1 MKTFELS
8 KEIIQEISNLISNKK
23 NKEIKK
29 LVDGIHY
36 ADLAEIINE
45 LESIERIYLIK
56 IIDSDK
62 TSDVLTEVDED
73 VREEILKT
81 LSEKEIAGEIKELDS
96 DDAVDILSELSD
108 EKQEKVISLIKD
120 ESITENIRE
129 LLNYDEDS
137 AGGLMAKELISVN
150 ENWSVLKCLRE
161 IRKQAK
167 DIKRVHSIYVLNKKK
182 ILIGRLSL
190 KDLITSPSK
199 SKIQE
204 IYIPKVDYVHVNDSA
219 DEVAKLMSKY
229 DLEAIPVVGDNNE
242 LLGRITIDDIVD
254 FIKDEAEEDYLLA
267 AGISNDVEADDSI
280 FELTKA
286 RLPWLILGL
295 FGGLGSV
302 FILESFENIMASK
315 ELRALFFYTPLI
327 AAMAGNVGVQS
338 SAIVV
343 QGLANDVIKGSLIS
357 RLIKEVS
364 LTILNG
370 LILSII
376 IILFGLIINQSLEM
390 SITISVSM
398 IFVIIVAALI
408 GTSVPIILDKF
419 GIDPAIATGPFITT
433 GNDVI
438 GILLFFYIAK
448 LILCLLYTSD
458 AADE

>member
-45 LESIERIYLIK
+45 LESIQRIYLIK

-199 SKIQE
+199 SKIRE

-267 AGISNDVEADDSI
+267 GGIMTGDIEADDSI

-376 IILFGLIINQSLEM
+376 IIVFGLIINQSLEM

-433 GNDVI
+433 GNDVV

-448 LILCLLYTSD
+448 IILVF
-458 AADE
+458 

>member
-8 KEIIQEISNLISNKK
+8 KEIIQEISQLISSQK

-29 LVDGIHY
+29 IVDVIHY

-45 LESIERIYLIK
+45 LDFDQRVYLIK
-56 IIDSDK
+56 LIDSDK

-73 VREEILKT
+73 VREKILEA
-81 LSEKEIAGEIKELDS
+81 LSVKEIAGEIKELDS
-96 DDAVDILSELSD
+96 DDAVDILSDLPD
-108 EKQEKVISLIKD
+108 EKQEKVISFIKD
-120 ESITENIRE
+120 ESKTENIRE
-129 LLNYDEDS
+129 LLNYEEDT

-150 ENWSVLKCLRE
+150 ENWNVLKCLRE
-161 IRKQAK
+161 IRRQAK
-167 DIKRVHSIYVLNKKK
+167 EITRVHSIYVLNRKKV
-182 ILIGRLSL
+182 LIGRLSL

-229 DLEAIPVVGDNNE
+229 DLEAIPVVNNDIE

-254 FIKDEAEEDYLLA
+254 YMKDEAEEDYRLA
-267 AGISNDVEADDSI
+267 AGIFEDVEADDSI
-280 FELTKA
+280 FDLTKA

-302 FILESFENIMASK
+302 FILESFESIMGSK
-315 ELRALFFYTPLI
+315 ELRSLFFYTPLI

-357 RLIKEVS
+357 RLLKEIG
-364 LTILNG
+364 LTIING
-370 LILSII
+370 LILSLIL
-376 IILFGLIINQSLEM
+376 ILFGMIIKQSLEM
-390 SITISVSM
+390 SIAISSSM
-398 IFVIIVAALI
+398 VLVIIVAALI

-433 GNDVI
+433 GNDVV
-438 GILLFFYIAK
+438 GILLFFYVAK
-448 LILCLLYTSD
+448 IILGF
-458 AADE
+458 

>member
-8 KEIIQEISNLISNKK
+8 KELIDNISDLILNKN

-29 LVDGIHY
+29 IVKTLHY
-36 ADLAEIINE
+36 ADLAELINE
-45 LESIERIYLIK
+45 LKFDESLYLLK
-56 IIDSDK
+56 LIDSDK
-62 TSDVLTEVDED
+62 TSDVLTELDD
-73 VREEILKT
+73 DLRERVLKEF
-81 LSEKEIAGEIKELDS
+81 SEKEIAGEIKELDS
-96 DDAVDILSELSD
+96 DDAVDILSELSE
-108 EKQEKVISLIKD
+108 EKKEKVISLIKD

-129 LLNYDEDS
+129 LLNYDEDT

-167 DIKRVHSIYVLNKKK
+167 DITRVHSIYVLNKKEE
-182 ILIGRLSL
+182 LIGRLSL
-190 KDLITSPSK
+190 KDLIMSPSK
-199 SKIQE
+199 KKIKQ
-204 IYIPKVDYVHVNDSA
+204 IYIPKVDYVNVNDSA
-219 DEVAKLMSKY
+219 EDVAKLMRKY
-229 DLEAIPVVGDNNE
+229 DLEAIPVINDDRQ

-267 AGISNDVEADDSI
+267 AGVSNDVEADDSI
-280 FELTKA
+280 FELSKA

-302 FILESFENIMASK
+302 FILESFEEIMAS
-315 ELRALFFYTPLI
+315 ESLRALFFYTPLI

-343 QGLANDVIKGSLIS
+343 QGLANDLIKGSVLK
-357 RLIKEVS
+357 RLVKEVS

-370 LILSII
+370 IILS
-376 IILFGLIINQSLEM
+376 LLIIGFGQIVNQPIEM
-390 SITISVSM
+390 SLTISVSM

-408 GTSVPIILDKF
+408 GTAVPIILDKLD
-419 GIDPAIATGPFITT
+419 IDPAIATGPFITT

-438 GILLFFYIAK
+438 GILLFFYTAK
-448 LILCLLYTSD
+448 IILVF
-458 AADE
+458 

>member
-120 ESITENIRE
+120 ENITENIRE

-182 ILIGRLSL
+182 VLIGRLSL

-376 IILFGLIINQSLEM
+376 IILFGLLINQSLEM

-448 LILCLLYTSD
+448 LILVF
-458 AADE
+458 

>member
-8 KEIIQEISNLISNKK
+8 KEIIQKISQLISSKK

-29 LVDGIHY
+29 IVDGIHY

-45 LESIERIYLIK
+45 LDFDQSVYLIK
-56 IIDSDK
+56 LIDSDK

-73 VREEILKT
+73 VREKILET
-81 LSEKEIAGEIKELDS
+81 LSVKEIAGEIKELDS
-96 DDAVDILSELSD
+96 DDAVDILSDLPD
-108 EKQEKVISLIKD
+108 EKQEKVISFIKD
-120 ESITENIRE
+120 ESKTENIRE
-129 LLNYDEDS
+129 LLNYEEDT
-137 AGGLMAKELISVN
+137 AGGLMAKELISVS

-167 DIKRVHSIYVLNKKK
+167 DITRVHSIYVLNRKKV
-182 ILIGRLSL
+182 LIGRLSL

-204 IYIPKVDYVHVNDSA
+204 IYIPKVDYVYVNDSA

-229 DLEAIPVVGDNNE
+229 DLEAIPVVNNKIE

-254 FIKDEAEEDYLLA
+254 FIKDEAEEDYRLA
-267 AGISNDVEADDSI
+267 AGIFNDVEADDSI

-295 FGGLGSV
+295 LGGLGSV
-302 FILESFENIMASK
+302 FILESFESIMATK

-357 RLIKEVS
+357 RLLKEIG
-364 LTILNG
+364 LTMING
-370 LILSII
+370 LILSL
-376 IILFGLIINQSLEM
+376 ILVVFGLIINQPFDM
-390 SITISVSM
+390 SIAISSSM
-398 IFVIIVAALI
+398 ILVIIVAALI

-419 GIDPAIATGPFITT
+419 GIDPAVATGPFITT

-448 LILCLLYTSD
+448 IILGF
-458 AADE
+458 

>member
-8 KEIIQEISNLISNKK
+8 KEIIQEISQLISNKK

-29 LVDGIHY
+29 KVKEIHY

-45 LESIERIYLIK
+45 LNFQESIYLIK
-56 IIDSDK
+56 LIDSDK
-62 TSDVLTEVDED
+62 TSDVLTELDED
-73 VREEILKT
+73 VREKILER

-96 DDAVDILSELSD
+96 DDAADILSELSD

-120 ESITENIRE
+120 ENITDNIRE
-129 LLNYDEDS
+129 LLNYEEDS

-150 ENWSVLKCLRE
+150 ENWSVLTCLRE

-167 DIKRVHSIYVLNKKK
+167 DITRVHSIYVLNKKK
-182 ILIGRLSL
+182 VLIGRLSL

-199 SKIQE
+199 SKIKE
-204 IYIPKVDYVHVNDSA
+204 IYIPKVDFVNVNDSGE
-219 DEVAKLMSKY
+219 EVAKIMSKY
-229 DLEAIPVVGDNNE
+229 DLEAIPVVDDQKQ
-242 LLGRITIDDIVD
+242 LQGRITIDDIVD
-254 FIKDEAEEDYLLA
+254 YIKDEAEEDYLLA

-280 FELTKA
+280 LELTKA

-302 FILESFENIMASK
+302 FILESFENIMATK

-343 QGLANDVIKGSLIS
+343 QGLANDQIKGSLIS
-357 RLIKEVS
+357 RLIKEIS
-364 LTILNG
+364 LTLLNG
-370 LILSII
+370 IILSLII
-376 IILFGLIINQSLEM
+376 IVFGLLINQSIDM

-398 IFVIIVAALI
+398 ILVIIVAALI
-408 GTSVPIILDKF
+408 GTSVPIILEKF

-448 LILCLLYTSD
+448 IILGF
-458 AADE
+458 

>member
-1 MKTFELS
+1 MMKKFELS
-8 KEIIQEISNLISNKK
+8 KEIIQELSQLILNNK
-23 NKEIKK
+23 NKQIKSI
-29 LVDGIHY
+29 VDGIHY

-45 LESIERIYLIK
+45 LDSKQRIYLIK
-56 IIDSDK
+56 IIESNK

-108 EKQEKVISLIKD
+108 EKQQKVISLIKD

-129 LLNYDEDS
+129 LLSYEEDT
-137 AGGLMAKELISVN
+137 AGGLMAKELISVI
-150 ENWSVLKCLRE
+150 ENWSVSKCLKE
-161 IRKQAK
+161 IRRQAK
-167 DIKRVHSIYVLNKKK
+167 DVSRVHSIYVLNRKKV
-182 ILIGRLSL
+182 LIGRLSL

-199 SKIQE
+199 NTIKE
-204 IYIPKVDYVHVNDSA
+204 IYIPKVDFVHVNDSA
-219 DEVAKLMSKY
+219 EDVSKLMSKY
-229 DLEAIPVVGDNNE
+229 DLEAIPVVNDKNE

-286 RLPWLILGL
+286 RLLWLILGL

-302 FILESFENIMASK
+302 FILESFESVMASK

-343 QGLANDVIKGSLIS
+343 QGLANDLIKDSLIS
-357 RLIKEVS
+357 RLFKEIS

-376 IILFGLIINQSLEM
+376 IIIFGFIINQPIEM
-390 SITISVSM
+390 SLTISVSM
-398 IFVIIVAALI
+398 VLVMIVAALI
-408 GTSVPIILDKF
+408 GTSVPIILNKF

-448 LILCLLYTSD
+448 LILVF
-458 AADE
+458 

>member
-8 KEIIQEISNLISNKK
+8 KEIIQEISQLISNKK

-29 LVDGIHY
+29 KVNEIHY

-45 LESIERIYLIK
+45 LNFQESIYLIK
-56 IIDSDK
+56 LIDSDK
-62 TSDVLTEVDED
+62 TSDVLTELDED
-73 VREEILKT
+73 VREKILER

-96 DDAVDILSELSD
+96 DDAADILSELSD

-120 ESITENIRE
+120 ENITDNIRE
-129 LLNYDEDS
+129 LLNYEEDS

-150 ENWSVLKCLRE
+150 ENWSVLTCLRE

-167 DIKRVHSIYVLNKKK
+167 DITRVHSIYVLNKKK
-182 ILIGRLSL
+182 VLIGRLSL

-199 SKIQE
+199 SKIKE
-204 IYIPKVDYVHVNDSA
+204 IYIPKVDFVNVNDSA

-229 DLEAIPVVGDNNE
+229 DLEAIPVVNDKTE

-254 FIKDEAEEDYLLA
+254 YIKDEAEEDYLLA

-280 FELTKA
+280 LELTKA

-302 FILESFENIMASK
+302 FILENFEGIMATK

-343 QGLANDVIKGSLIS
+343 QGLANDQIKGSLIS
-357 RLIKEVS
+357 RLIKEIS
-364 LTILNG
+364 LTLLNG
-370 LILSII
+370 IILSLII
-376 IILFGLIINQSLEM
+376 IVFGLLINQSFDM

-398 IFVIIVAALI
+398 ILVIIVAALI
-408 GTSVPIILDKF
+408 GTSVPIILEKF

-433 GNDVI
+433 GNDVV

-448 LILCLLYTSD
+448 IILGF
-458 AADE
+458 

>member
-45 LESIERIYLIK
+45 LESTERIYLIK

-73 VREEILKT
+73 VRDEILKT

-161 IRKQAK
+161 IREQAK

-182 ILIGRLSL
+182 VLIGRLSL

-254 FIKDEAEEDYLLA
+254 FIKDEAEEDYLLT
-267 AGISNDVEADDSI
+267 AGIYNDVEADDSI

-376 IILFGLIINQSLEM
+376 IIVFGLIINQSLEM

-448 LILCLLYTSD
+448 LILVF
-458 AADE
+458 

>member
-8 KEIIQEISNLISNKK
+8 EEIIQEISNLISNKK

-448 LILCLLYTSD
+448 LILVF
-458 AADE
+458 

>member
-8 KEIIQEISNLISNKK
+8 KEIIQEISQLISSEK

-29 LVDGIHY
+29 IVDEIHY

-45 LESIERIYLIK
+45 LEFDQRIYLIK
-56 IIDSDK
+56 LIDSDK

-73 VREEILKT
+73 VREKILQT
-81 LSEKEIAGEIKELDS
+81 LSVKEIAGEIRELDS
-96 DDAVDILSELSD
+96 DDAVDILSDLSN
-108 EKQEKVISLIKD
+108 EKQEKVISFIKD
-120 ESITENIRE
+120 ENITENIRE
-129 LLNYDEDS
+129 LLNYEEDT
-137 AGGLMAKELISVN
+137 AGGLMAKELISVS

-161 IRKQAK
+161 IRRQAK
-167 DIKRVHSIYVLNKKK
+167 DITRVHSIYVLNRKKV
-182 ILIGRLSL
+182 LIGRLSL

-229 DLEAIPVVGDNNE
+229 DLEAIPVVNDNIE

-254 FIKDEAEEDYLLA
+254 YIKDEAEEDYRLA

-280 FELTKA
+280 LDLTKA

-302 FILESFENIMASK
+302 FILESFESIMNTK

-357 RLIKEVS
+357 RLIKEIG
-364 LTILNG
+364 LTIING
-370 LILSII
+370 VILSLILII
-376 IILFGLIINQSLEM
+376 FGMVINQSIDM
-390 SITISVSM
+390 SIAISSSM
-398 IFVIIVAALI
+398 ILVIIVAALI

-433 GNDVI
+433 GNDVV

-448 LILCLLYTSD
+448 IILGF
-458 AADE
+458 

>member
-8 KEIIQEISNLISNKK
+8 KEIIQEISQLISNKK

-29 LVDGIHY
+29 KVNEIHY

-45 LESIERIYLIK
+45 LNFQESIYLIK
-56 IIDSDK
+56 LIDSDK
-62 TSDVLTEVDED
+62 TSDVLTELDED
-73 VREEILKT
+73 VREKILER

-96 DDAVDILSELSD
+96 DDAADILSELSN

-120 ESITENIRE
+120 ENITDNIRE
-129 LLNYDEDS
+129 LLNYEEDS

-150 ENWSVLKCLRE
+150 ENWSVLTCLRE

-167 DIKRVHSIYVLNKKK
+167 DITRVHSIYVLNKKK
-182 ILIGRLSL
+182 VLIGRLSL

-199 SKIQE
+199 SKIKE
-204 IYIPKVDYVHVNDSA
+204 IYIPKVDFVNVNDSA

-229 DLEAIPVVGDNNE
+229 DLEAIPVVNDKTE

-254 FIKDEAEEDYLLA
+254 YIKDEAEEDYLLA

-280 FELTKA
+280 LELTKA

-302 FILESFENIMASK
+302 FILESFESIMATK

-343 QGLANDVIKGSLIS
+343 QGLANDQIKGSLIS
-357 RLIKEVS
+357 RLIKEIS
-364 LTILNG
+364 LTLLNG
-370 LILSII
+370 IILSLII
-376 IILFGLIINQSLEM
+376 IVFGLLINQSFDM

-398 IFVIIVAALI
+398 ILVIIVAALI
-408 GTSVPIILDKF
+408 GTSVPIILEKF

-433 GNDVI
+433 GNDVV

-448 LILCLLYTSD
+448 IILGF
-458 AADE
+458 

>member
-8 KEIIQEISNLISNKK
+8 KEIIQEISQLISSKK

-29 LVDGIHY
+29 IVDGIHY

-45 LESIERIYLIK
+45 LDFDQRVYLIK
-56 IIDSDK
+56 LIDSDK

-73 VREEILKT
+73 VREKILEA
-81 LSEKEIAGEIKELDS
+81 LSVKEIAGEIKELDS
-96 DDAVDILSELSD
+96 DDAVDILSDLPD
-108 EKQEKVISLIKD
+108 EKQEKVISFIKD
-120 ESITENIRE
+120 ESKTENIRE
-129 LLNYDEDS
+129 LLNYEEDT

-161 IRKQAK
+161 IRRQAK
-167 DIKRVHSIYVLNKKK
+167 EITRVHSIYVLNRKKV
-182 ILIGRLSL
+182 LIGRLSL

-229 DLEAIPVVGDNNE
+229 DLEAIPVVNNNIE

-254 FIKDEAEEDYLLA
+254 YIKDEAEEDYRLA
-267 AGISNDVEADDSI
+267 AGISEDVEADDSI
-280 FELTKA
+280 FDLTKA

-302 FILESFENIMASK
+302 FILESFESIMGSK
-315 ELRALFFYTPLI
+315 ELRSLFFYTPLI

-357 RLIKEVS
+357 RLVKEIG
-364 LTILNG
+364 LTIING
-370 LILSII
+370 LILSLIL
-376 IILFGLIINQSLEM
+376 ILFGMVINQSLEM
-390 SITISVSM
+390 SIAISSSM
-398 IFVIIVAALI
+398 VLVMIVAALI

-433 GNDVI
+433 GNDVV
-438 GILLFFYIAK
+438 GILLFFYVAK
-448 LILCLLYTSD
+448 IILGF
-458 AADE
+458 

>member
-8 KEIIQEISNLISNKK
+8 KEIIQEISQLISNKK

-29 LVDGIHY
+29 KVKEIHY

-45 LESIERIYLIK
+45 LNFQESIYLIK
-56 IIDSDK
+56 LIDSDK
-62 TSDVLTEVDED
+62 TSDVLTELDED
-73 VREEILKT
+73 VREKILER

-96 DDAVDILSELSD
+96 DDAADILSELSD
-108 EKQEKVISLIKD
+108 EKQKKVISLIKD
-120 ESITENIRE
+120 ENITDNIRE
-129 LLNYDEDS
+129 LLNYEEDS

-150 ENWSVLKCLRE
+150 ENWSVLTCLRE

-167 DIKRVHSIYVLNKKK
+167 DITRVHSIYVLNKKK
-182 ILIGRLSL
+182 VLIGRLSL

-199 SKIQE
+199 SKIKE
-204 IYIPKVDYVHVNDSA
+204 IYIPKVDFVNVNDSA

-229 DLEAIPVVGDNNE
+229 DLEAIPVVNDKTE

-254 FIKDEAEEDYLLA
+254 YIKDEAEEDYLLA

-280 FELTKA
+280 LELTKA

-302 FILESFENIMASK
+302 FILESFESIMATK

-343 QGLANDVIKGSLIS
+343 QGLANDQIKGSLIS
-357 RLIKEVS
+357 RLIKEIS
-364 LTILNG
+364 LTLLNG
-370 LILSII
+370 IILSLII
-376 IILFGLIINQSLEM
+376 IVFGLLINQSLDM

-398 IFVIIVAALI
+398 ILVIIVAALI
-408 GTSVPIILDKF
+408 GTSVPIVLEKF

-433 GNDVI
+433 GNDVV

-448 LILCLLYTSD
+448 IILGF
-458 AADE
+458 

>member
-8 KEIIQEISNLISNKK
+8 KEIIQEIGQLISSKK
-23 NKEIKK
+23 NKDIKK
-29 LVDGIHY
+29 IVDEIHY

-45 LESIERIYLIK
+45 LEFEQRIYLIK
-56 IIDSDK
+56 LIDSDK

-73 VREEILKT
+73 VRDKILET
-81 LSEKEIAGEIKELDS
+81 LSVKEIAGEIKELDS
-96 DDAVDILSELSD
+96 DDAVDILSDLTD
-108 EKQEKVISLIKD
+108 EKQEKVISFIKD
-120 ESITENIRE
+120 ESKTENIRE
-129 LLNYDEDS
+129 LLNYEEDT
-137 AGGLMAKELISVN
+137 AGGLMAKELISVS

-167 DIKRVHSIYVLNKKK
+167 DITRVHSIYVLNRKKV
-182 ILIGRLSL
+182 LIGRLSL

-204 IYIPKVDYVHVNDSA
+204 IYIPKVDYVYVNDSA

-229 DLEAIPVVGDNNE
+229 DLEAIPVVNNKIE

-254 FIKDEAEEDYLLA
+254 FIKDEAEEDYRLA
-267 AGISNDVEADDSI
+267 AGIFDDVEADDSI

-302 FILESFENIMASK
+302 FILESFESIMATK

-357 RLIKEVS
+357 RLLKEIG
-364 LTILNG
+364 LTMING
-370 LILSII
+370 LILSL
-376 IILFGLIINQSLEM
+376 ILVVFGLIMNQPFDM
-390 SITISVSM
+390 SIAISSSM
-398 IFVIIVAALI
+398 ILVIIVAALI
-408 GTSVPIILDKF
+408 GTSVPIILNKF

-438 GILLFFYIAK
+438 GILMFFFIAK
-448 LILCLLYTSD
+448 IILGF
-458 AADE
+458 

>member
-8 KEIIQEISNLISNKK
+8 KEIIQEIGQLISSKK
-23 NKEIKK
+23 NKDIKK
-29 LVDGIHY
+29 IVDEIHY

-45 LESIERIYLIK
+45 LEFEQRIYLIK
-56 IIDSDK
+56 LIDSDK

-73 VREEILKT
+73 VRDKILET
-81 LSEKEIAGEIKELDS
+81 LSVKEIAGEIKELDS
-96 DDAVDILSELSD
+96 DDAVDILSDLPD
-108 EKQEKVISLIKD
+108 EKQEKVISFIKD
-120 ESITENIRE
+120 ENKTENIRE
-129 LLNYDEDS
+129 LLNYEEDT
-137 AGGLMAKELISVN
+137 AGGLMAKELISVS

-167 DIKRVHSIYVLNKKK
+167 DITRVHSIYVLNRKKV
-182 ILIGRLSL
+182 LIGRLSL

-204 IYIPKVDYVHVNDSA
+204 IYIPKVDYVYVNDSA

-229 DLEAIPVVGDNNE
+229 DLEAIPVVNNKIE

-254 FIKDEAEEDYLLA
+254 FIKDEAEEDYRLA
-267 AGISNDVEADDSI
+267 AGIFDDVEADDSI

-302 FILESFENIMASK
+302 FILESFESIMATK

-357 RLIKEVS
+357 RLLKEIG
-364 LTILNG
+364 LTMING
-370 LILSII
+370 LILSL
-376 IILFGLIINQSLEM
+376 ILVVFGLIINQPFDM
-390 SITISVSM
+390 SIAISSSM
-398 IFVIIVAALI
+398 ILVIIVAALI

-448 LILCLLYTSD
+448 IILGF
-458 AADE
+458 

>member
-8 KEIIQEISNLISNKK
+8 KEIIQEISQLISNKK

-29 LVDGIHY
+29 KVKEIHY

-45 LESIERIYLIK
+45 LNFQESIYLIK
-56 IIDSDK
+56 LIDSDK
-62 TSDVLTEVDED
+62 TSDVLTELDED
-73 VREEILKT
+73 VREKILER

-96 DDAVDILSELSD
+96 DDAADILSELSD

-120 ESITENIRE
+120 ENITDNIRE
-129 LLNYDEDS
+129 LLNYEEDS

-150 ENWSVLKCLRE
+150 ENWSVLTCLRE

-167 DIKRVHSIYVLNKKK
+167 DITRVHSIYVLNKKK
-182 ILIGRLSL
+182 VLIGRLSL

-199 SKIQE
+199 SKIKE
-204 IYIPKVDYVHVNDSA
+204 IYIPKVDFVNVNDSA

-229 DLEAIPVVGDNNE
+229 DLEAIPVVNDKTE

-254 FIKDEAEEDYLLA
+254 YIKDEAEEDYLLA

-280 FELTKA
+280 LELTKA

-302 FILESFENIMASK
+302 FILENFENIMATK

-343 QGLANDVIKGSLIS
+343 QGLANDQIKGSLIS
-357 RLIKEVS
+357 RLIKEIS
-364 LTILNG
+364 LTLLNG
-370 LILSII
+370 IILSLII
-376 IILFGLIINQSLEM
+376 IVFGLLINQSFDM

-398 IFVIIVAALI
+398 ILVIIVAALI
-408 GTSVPIILDKF
+408 GTSVPIILEKF

-433 GNDVI
+433 GNDVV

-448 LILCLLYTSD
+448 IILGF
-458 AADE
+458 

>member
-8 KEIIQEISNLISNKK
+8 KEIIQEISQLISSKK

-29 LVDGIHY
+29 IVDGIHY

-45 LESIERIYLIK
+45 LDFDQSIYLIK
-56 IIDSDK
+56 LIDSDK

-73 VREEILKT
+73 VREKILEA
-81 LSEKEIAGEIKELDS
+81 LSVKEIAGEIKELDS
-96 DDAVDILSELSD
+96 DDAVDILSDLPD
-108 EKQEKVISLIKD
+108 EKQEKVISFIKD
-120 ESITENIRE
+120 ESKTENIRE
-129 LLNYDEDS
+129 LLNYEDDT

-161 IRKQAK
+161 IRRQAK
-167 DIKRVHSIYVLNKKK
+167 DITRVHSIYVLNRKKV
-182 ILIGRLSL
+182 LIGRLSL

-229 DLEAIPVVGDNNE
+229 DLEAIPVVNDNIE

-254 FIKDEAEEDYLLA
+254 YIKDEAEEDYRLA
-267 AGISNDVEADDSI
+267 AGISEDVEADDSI
-280 FELTKA
+280 FDLTKA
-286 RLPWLILGL
+286 RLLWLILGL

-302 FILESFENIMASK
+302 FILESFESIMGSK
-315 ELRALFFYTPLI
+315 ELRSLFFYTPLI

-357 RLIKEVS
+357 RLVKEIG
-364 LTILNG
+364 LTIING
-370 LILSII
+370 LILSLILII
-376 IILFGLIINQSLEM
+376 FGMAINQSLEM
-390 SITISVSM
+390 SIAISSSM
-398 IFVIIVAALI
+398 VLVIIVAALI

-433 GNDVI
+433 GNDVV
-438 GILLFFYIAK
+438 GILLFFYVAK
-448 LILCLLYTSD
+448 IILGF
-458 AADE
+458 

>member
-8 KEIIQEISNLISNKK
+8 KEIIQEISQLISSKK

-29 LVDGIHY
+29 IVDEIHY

-45 LESIERIYLIK
+45 LEFDQRIYLIK
-56 IIDSDK
+56 LIDSDK

-73 VREEILKT
+73 VREKILQT
-81 LSEKEIAGEIKELDS
+81 LSVKEIAGEIRELDS
-96 DDAVDILSELSD
+96 DDAVDILSDLSN
-108 EKQEKVISLIKD
+108 EKQEKVISFIKD
-120 ESITENIRE
+120 ENITENIRE
-129 LLNYDEDS
+129 LLNYEEDT
-137 AGGLMAKELISVN
+137 AGGLMAKELISVS

-161 IRKQAK
+161 IRRQAK
-167 DIKRVHSIYVLNKKK
+167 DITRVHSIYVLNRKKV
-182 ILIGRLSL
+182 LIGRLSL

-229 DLEAIPVVGDNNE
+229 DLEAIPVVNDNIE

-254 FIKDEAEEDYLLA
+254 YIKDEAEEDYRLA

-280 FELTKA
+280 LDLTKA

-302 FILESFENIMASK
+302 FILESFESIMNSK

-357 RLIKEVS
+357 RLIKEIG
-364 LTILNG
+364 LTIING
-370 LILSII
+370 VILSLILII
-376 IILFGLIINQSLEM
+376 FGMAINQSIDM
-390 SITISVSM
+390 SIAISSSM
-398 IFVIIVAALI
+398 ILVIIVAALI

-433 GNDVI
+433 GNDVV

-448 LILCLLYTSD
+448 IILGF
-458 AADE
+458 